1 MLGEF
6 TAFFLNT
13 CLEEVRFMRQRMR
26 LDELRTHIDRWVEAS
41 AAFEERGVGEGKHL
55 PRLHAAAGQILKA
68 ALDVGALSVSEAR
81 QLLGAGV
88 DADDVI
94 RQLTATGVL
103 RRRGDG
109 LTFSLPARFAERFF
123 PGLFP

>member
-1 MLGEF
+1 
-6 TAFFLNT
+6 
-13 CLEEVRFMRQRMR
+13 
-26 LDELRTHIDRWVEAS
+26 
-41 AAFEERGVGEGKHL
+41 
-55 PRLHAAAGQILKA
+55 
-68 ALDVGALSVSEAR
+68 VSEAR